1 MEWSVSLILFILL
14 IVTLFLLYKAN
25 KKKKELEEEQS
36 NQFLNYYNQHINGIE
51 EKFNQRKDE
60 LFREYEDKRKEYQ
73 EKLDSISVL
82 IQTKEELLQSEQDKV
97 DRVLSERKKVVDSE
111 VQRYKESLINLARN
125 ADKARREEYAADF
138 SNWINQKQIEKE
150 QIEKEQLKILAEL
163 EDFRKRRA
171 AINEAILREKEI
183 KEKEDFYR
191 VILTEN
197 DLSDMRILEGIA
209 PQMKNRDIIPKLI
222 WDTIL
227 RRPVQEMIKRVTG
240 GKDTSGIYKITY
252 IKTGEAYIGKTT
264 DIKTRWQNHC
274 KTAIGLEAAASSTF
288 HTRLALDGIE
298 NYTWEIIEEV
308 SKDKLGEREKYWIDF
323 YETKNQL
330 NMKAGG

>member
-1 MEWSVSLILFILL
+1 MEWITAVILL
-14 IVTLFLLYKAN
+14 FLSIILTYYLIKLKNKN
-25 KKKKELEEEQS
+25 KKLKKEQKEFLSEYENQYIKKIEEEGRKREEELFKEYENKKELYE
-36 NQFLNYYNQHINGIE
+36 NKINSIE
-51 EKFNQRKDE
+51 ESI
-60 LFREYEDKRKEYQ
+60 
-73 EKLDSISVL
+73 KL
-82 IQTKEELLQSEQDKV
+82 KKELLQSEQDKV
-97 DRVLSERKKVVDSE
+97 DKVLSEQKKVIDSKA
-111 VQRYKESLINLARN
+111 QRYEESLINIAKN
-125 ADKARREEYAADF
+125 TDKIRREKYEEDF
-138 SNWINQKQIEKE
+138 SNWLNQKQIEKE
-150 QIEKEQLKILAEL
+150 QIEKEQLEILTEL
-163 EDFRKRRA
+163 EDFRRRRA

-191 VILTEN
+191 IILTEN
-197 DLSDMRILEGIA
+197 DLSDMKILEEIA
-209 PQMKNRDIIPKLI
+209 PRMKNRDIIPKLI

-240 GKDTSGIYKITY
+240 GKEISGIYKITY
-252 IKTGEAYIGKTT
+252 IKTGESYIGKTT

-288 HTRLALDGIE
+288 HTRLASDGIE
-298 NYTWEIIEEV
+298 NYTWEVIEEV

>member
-1 MEWSVSLILFILL
+1 MEWNVSLILFILL

-25 KKKKELEEEQS
+25 KKKKELEKEQS
-36 NQFLNYYNQHINGIE
+36 NQFLNYYNQHINEIE
-51 EKFNQRKDE
+51 EKFSQRKDE
-60 LFREYEDKRKEYQ
+60 LFREYEDKRREYQ
-73 EKLDSISVL
+73 EKLDSVDTL
-82 IQTKEELLQSEQDKV
+82 IKTKEELLESEQDKIS
-97 DRVLSERKKVVDSE
+97 RVLSEQKKAIDSE
-111 VQRYKESLINLARN
+111 LKRYKDLSLV
-125 ADKARREEYAADF
+125 
-138 SNWINQKQIEKE
+138 QIQQAVEKE
-150 QIEKEQLKILAEL
+150 KKKTEDDFNAWKTTFELNEQILKKERNEILEEL

-171 AINEAILREKEI
+171 SINEAILREKEI

-240 GKDTSGIYKITY
+240 GKDISGIYKITY

>member
-1 MEWSVSLILFILL
+1 MEWNVSLILFILL
-14 IVTLFLLYKAN
+14 IVTFFLLYKVN

-82 IQTKEELLQSEQDKV
+82 IQAKEELLQSEQDKV
-97 DRVLSERKKVVDSE
+97 DRVLSERKKVIDSE

-150 QIEKEQLKILAEL
+150 QIEKEHLKILAEL

-240 GKDTSGIYKITY
+240 GKDISGIYKITY

-288 HTRLALDGIE
+288 HTRLASDGIE

>member
-1 MEWSVSLILFILL
+1 MEWNVSLILFILL
-14 IVTLFLLYKAN
+14 IVTFFLLYKAN

-36 NQFLNYYNQHINGIE
+36 NQFLNYYNQHINEIE

-240 GKDTSGIYKITY
+240 GKDISGIYKITY

-274 KTAIGLEAAASSTF
+274 KTAIG
-288 HTRLALDGIE
+288 
-298 NYTWEIIEEV
+298 
-308 SKDKLGEREKYWIDF
+308 
-323 YETKNQL
+323 
-330 NMKAGG
+330 

>member
-1 MEWSVSLILFILL
+1 MEWNVSLILFILL
-14 IVTLFLLYKAN
+14 IVTFFLLYKAN

-51 EKFNQRKDE
+51 EKFKQRKDE

-240 GKDTSGIYKITY
+240 GKDISGIYKITY

-288 HTRLALDGIE
+288 HTRLASDGIE